1 MRDGDQRLAK
11 SRSGIPI
18 EKTIMQRLLL
28 FTALCAASSSI
39 SSAGT
44 LYLPAYPNAV
54 IVFDEAKAQI
64 VDRIP
69 LVTGTPMSIRL
80 AADHKKIY
88 VTTMDHNG
96 IEVIDVATRKVVNHF
111 VLNSGNV
118 TYRIYNGAPDPQ
130 GKLFY
135 AVTEEITKLAER
147 YEVAKPKY
155 TLVDLDQQK
164 IVKMVDIPKEEE
176 ATNEGDWGVGAMDVS
191 PDGKLL
197 YQFGE
202 KITVLQTAD
211 FKVVDHIDLEKP
223 EVPGMERVHFGQYGD
238 FGGDL
243 DLINEP
249 GLHTAMFISADPVV
263 HKRMF
268 GLAKLD
274 LSSRKIDYSP
284 IGPAPSGMSGLE
296 VTPDKKMAYTVIA
309 NGDLGN
315 KHCEFWSMDLTSN
328 RITQREP
335 VPCRNRFTLGISSD
349 GKKLYIYG
357 AGFEI
362 EVYDAATLKYEKTWD
377 LNNDVAGGIVV
388 LP

>member
-1 MRDGDQRLAK
+1 MTIQRL
-11 SRSGIPI
+11 S
-18 EKTIMQRLLL
+18 L
-28 FTALCAASSSI
+28 FTALCAIFSVSV
-39 SSAGT
+39 SAGT
-44 LYLPAYPNAV
+44 LYLPAYPAHV
-54 IVFDEAKAQI
+54 LVFDEGKAQI

-69 LVTGTPMSIRL
+69 LQTGTPMSIRVSP
-80 AADHKKIY
+80 DRKKIY

-96 IEVIDVATRKVVNHF
+96 IEVIDVATRKVINHF
-111 VLNSGNV
+111 VLNTANT

-155 TLVDLDQQK
+155 TLIDLEQQK
-164 IVKMVDIPKEEE
+164 IVKMVEIPKEEE
-176 ATNEGDWGVGAMDVS
+176 ATNEGDWGVGAMEVS
-191 PDGKLL
+191 PDGKLV

-202 KITVLQTAD
+202 KITVLQSAD
-211 FKVVDHIDLEKP
+211 FKVLDHIDLSKP

-238 FGGDL
+238 FGGAL

-249 GLHTAMFISADPVV
+249 GQHTAMFISADPVV
-263 HKRMF
+263 HKKMF
-268 GLAKLD
+268 GLGRLD
-274 LSSRKIDYSP
+274 LSTRQVDFTP
-284 IGPAPSGMSGLE
+284 IGPAPTGMSGLE
-296 VTPDKKMAYTVIA
+296 VTPDKKWAYTIIA
-309 NGDLGN
+309 NGDFGN
-315 KHCEFWSMDLTSN
+315 KRCEFWAVDLRAN
-328 RITQREP
+328 RITQRAE
-335 VPCRNRFTLGISSD
+335 VQCRNRFTLGISSD

-388 LP
+388 VP